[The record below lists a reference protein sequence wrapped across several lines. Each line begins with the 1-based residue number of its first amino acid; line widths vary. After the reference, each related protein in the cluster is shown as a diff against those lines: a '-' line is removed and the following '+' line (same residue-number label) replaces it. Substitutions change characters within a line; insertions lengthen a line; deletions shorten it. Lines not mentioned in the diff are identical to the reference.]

1 MPTVIRSMMWV
12 DQTRDPAKFAI
23 RLAIVSDIIFIPMWV
38 PESASSI
45 NPPSSAHNKLSLS
58 GYARFQD
65 NTITNTKSN
74 LNLS

>member
-1 MPTVIRSMMWV
+1 MPTEIRSMMWV
-12 DQTRDPAKFAI
+12 DQTRIPAKFAI
-23 RLAIVSDIIFIPMWV
+23 RLARVSDIIFVPMWA

-65 NTITNTKSN
+65 STIINTKSK
-74 LNLS
+74 LNLP

>member
-1 MPTVIRSMMWV
+1 MPTDIRSMMWV

-23 RLAIVSDIIFIPMWV
+23 RLAKVSDIIFIPMWA
-38 PESASSI
+38 PESESSI

-65 NTITNTKSN
+65 STITNTKSN
-74 LNLS
+74 LNSP